1 MARQEPVGA
10 IRVPSW
16 AYPLVTVASLLLGAE
31 AVIRGTSLFTGIGD
45 SDLTNFFFKSADYIL
60 RGDPWHMYAVRGSGA
75 TATYPNYNPPLSIFL
90 IALFRGIGHAL
101 HVDSNYGAQ
110 ITFVALPFMIFVPL
124 LGYLVLRALRSLYPE
139 MPETQQLLAYML
151 VVLSPLTWQSYGTWY
166 HIEQPMMLCLLVG
179 SMLALRQRREGL
191 AGVLAGAALMTRT
204 TALFPLIGLGVLFLL
219 GREWRGLLKW
229 AGAIALVVAVVMG
242 PFVLGDRANVSYSF
256 LTWRGGA
263 PVGGNSIWTLLAA
276 IGPLSGLVRRLD
288 APSVVLFV
296 AAAAYLA
303 WRRLRISA
311 YGRDAWAVLAIAALA
326 TPMLSKTNWPYYYLE
341 PFILLLVWEFT
352 SMHDRLA
359 GVWRWPLLTFSF
371 LMVAATLSQYL
382 GLRSVGRL
390 DRISLGLL
398 EFAAML
404 AFAWAIWVRLQA
416 AKPGVAGAAATGYGS
431 ASAQAAGQPPIVPG
445 QAYPPP
451 PARGAADWQASIS
464 PVLPP
469 TLPASG
475 ALGAGGVQSPPW
487 AAAQPSTPLGPGGAV
502 AHSVSPGGRS
512 SWMWTPHDG
521 KEGGKEGSTPSS
533 PWMWTPDNGKGSGG
547 KSQAAPPQQPSSGRL
562 PQGGLP
568 SEWPDLSA
576 SWPPRPPMQGGNG

>member
-1 MARQEPVGA
+1 MARQEPGGA

-16 AYPLVTVASLLLGAE
+16 AYPVVTVASLLLGAE
-31 AVIRGTSLFTGIGD
+31 AVIRGTSAFTGVGD

-75 TATYPNYNPPLSIFL
+75 TATYPNYNPPLSVFL

-101 HVDSNYGAQ
+101 HADGNFGVQ
-110 ITFVALPFMIFVPL
+110 ITFVALPFMVFVPL

-179 SMLALRQRREGL
+179 SMLALQQRREGL
-191 AGVLAGAALMTRT
+191 AGILAGAALMTRT

-229 AGAIALVVAVVMG
+229 AGAIALVVAIVMV

-263 PVGGNSIWTLLAA
+263 PIGGNSIWTLLAA
-276 IGPLSGLVRRLD
+276 IRPLSGLARRLD

-303 WRRLRISA
+303 GRRLRISA

-359 GVWRWPLLTFSF
+359 GVWRWPVLTIGFLL
-371 LMVAATLSQYL
+371 VAATLSQYL
-382 GLRSVGRL
+382 GLRSVGAL

-416 AKPGVAGAAATGYGS
+416 AKPGAAGGVAGAAAAGYGS
-431 ASAQAAGQPPIVPG
+431 AAAQTSSQPPIVPG
-445 QAYPPP
+445 QAYPPAP
-451 PARGAADWQASIS
+451 GRGTADWQASIS
-464 PVLPP
+464 PALPP
-469 TLPASG
+469 SAPAPGSFG
-475 ALGAGGVQSPPW
+475 QSPPW
-487 AAAQPSTPLGPGGAV
+487 AAAPPSTPLGPGGAG
-502 AHSVSPGGRS
+502 ANGVSPGGKS
-512 SWMWTPHDG
+512 SWMWTPNDSKDGG
-521 KEGGKEGSTPSS
+521 KEGGGSS
-533 PWMWTPDNGKGSGG
+533 WMWTPGSGKDG
-547 KSQAAPPQQPSSGRL
+547 GLSQAAPPQPGSGRL

-576 SWPPRPPMQGGNG
+576 SWPPRAPTQGGHG

>member
-31 AVIRGTSLFTGIGD
+31 AVIRGTSAFTGIGD

-75 TATYPNYNPPLSIFL
+75 TATYPNFNPPLSIFL

-101 HVDSNYGAQ
+101 HADRNFGAQ
-110 ITFVALPFMIFVPL
+110 ITFVALPFMVFVPL
-124 LGYLVLRALRSLYPE
+124 LGYLVLRALRVFYPE
-139 MPETQQLLAYML
+139 MPETQRLLAYML

-166 HIEQPMMLCLLVG
+166 HIEQSMMLCLLVG
-179 SMLALRQRREGL
+179 SMLALQQRREGL

-204 TALFPLIGLGVLFLL
+204 TALFPLIGLGVLLL
-219 GREWRGLLKW
+219 MEREWRGLAKW
-229 AGAIALVVAVVMG
+229 AGAIALVVVVVMG

-263 PVGGNSIWTLLAA
+263 PVGGNSIWALLAA
-276 IGPLSGLVRRLD
+276 IRPLSGLARRLD
-288 APSVVLFV
+288 APSVVIFV
-296 AAAAYLA
+296 AAAAYVV

-359 GVWRWPLLTFSF
+359 GVWRWPVLTFGF
-371 LMVAATLSQYL
+371 LMVAATLSQYI
-382 GLRSVGRL
+382 GLRSVGAL
-390 DRISLGLL
+390 DRISVGLL

-404 AFAWAIWVRLQA
+404 SFAGAVWRRLQA
-416 AKPGVAGAAATGYGS
+416 AKPGVGGAAGTLAAASGYGNG
-431 ASAQAAGQPPIVPG
+431 SAQAADQRFVVPG
-445 QAYPPP
+445 QAYQPP
-451 PARGAADWQASIS
+451 PARGAADWQS
-464 PVLPP
+464 PVSPVSPAAGPFGVGGAPP
-469 TLPASG
+469 PPA
-475 ALGAGGVQSPPW
+475 AGQPW
-487 AAAQPSTPLGPGGAV
+487 GAAQPSAPLGPGGANG
-502 AHSVSPGGRS
+502 ADQGGRS
-512 SWMWTPHDG
+512 SWMWTPSGG
-521 KEGGKEGSTPSS
+521 KEGGKEGGQPS
-533 PWMWTPDNGKGSGG
+533 WMWTPDGKGDGG
-547 KSQAAPPQQPSSGRL
+547 KSQPGQPGQGRV
-562 PQGGLP
+562 PKGGLP
-568 SEWPDLSA
+568 SEWPDLNA
-576 SWPPRPPMQGGNG
+576 PWPPLPPTQHGNG